1 MAREFTNVVTNLI
14 RAAREKPD
22 RFEDGLRRQQSHA
35 RTAYNWTTRA
45 LEWEQALQRLPR
57 RS

>member
-1 MAREFTNVVTNLI
+1 MAREFTKTLVALI

-22 RFEDGLRRQQSHA
+22 QFEDAIARQRSHA
-35 RTAYNWTTRA
+35 LAAYNWTTRA
-45 LEWEQALQRLPR
+45 QEWEQALQRLPR